1 MKITVS
7 NVTPET
13 VSIHGQTL
21 AREYAELVLLPLL
34 VAAEGQNHPAIVKV
48 AEAFATAGLSLEGS
62 PEASRVYRLHQN
74 QQRAERERLQAE
86 AKAHAERCRVKT
98 ADEIAQEIAE
108 RERKAREVR
117 EHGARLRAA
126 NGPSSSRPGVI
137 SGNWLDNR

>member
-62 PEASRVYRLHQN
+62 PEASRLYRSHKH
-74 QQRAERERLQAE
+74 QQRVEQERLKAE
-86 AKAHAERCRVKT
+86 AEAHARRCHVPT
-98 ADEIAQEIAE
+98 PQEIAQQIAE
-108 RERKAREVR
+108 RERKAREIR
-117 EHGARLRAA
+117 EHGERLRAA
-126 NGPSSSRPGVI
+126 RGR
-137 SGNWLDNR
+137 

>member
-1 MKITVS
+1 MNITVS

-62 PEASRVYRLHQN
+62 PEASRLYRSHQH
-74 QQRAERERLQAE
+74 QQRVEQERLKAE
-86 AKAHAERCRVKT
+86 AQEHARRCHVPT
-98 ADEIAQEIAE
+98 PQEIAQQIAE
-108 RERKAREVR
+108 RERKAREIR
-117 EHGARLRAA
+117 EHGERLRAA
-126 NGPSSSRPGVI
+126 RGR
-137 SGNWLDNR
+137 